1 MSKLLNLQKEMAS
14 VYYCYQLIHHTKSNH
29 LTRLFL
35 SPSRIHFMISA
46 VCGITKT
53 REEQLTNCHSVK
65 FSPVP
70 GIERQQCKMLWPDSG
85 HAEFILW
92 IQVLYPTL
100 LSIQQ
105 QSAKCHCHK
114 SCLTRQVLL
123 LNDRPT
129 LEKHLL
135 LTLKKHLLLTLETH
149 LLLTLEKHLLFTL
162 KKQLL
167 LTLNKHLLLTLHKHL
182 LLTLEN
188 PLLPTLKKHLLL
200 TLEKHLLLTLEKHLL
215 LTREKHLNISN

>member
-114 SCLTRQVLL
+114 SCLIRQVLL

-129 LEKHLL
+129 LEKHL

-167 LTLNKHLLLTLHKHL
+167 LTLKKHL
-182 LLTLEN
+182 LLTLEKH
-188 PLLPTLKKHLLL
+188 LLLTLKKHLLL

-215 LTREKHLNISN
+215 LTREKHLNINN